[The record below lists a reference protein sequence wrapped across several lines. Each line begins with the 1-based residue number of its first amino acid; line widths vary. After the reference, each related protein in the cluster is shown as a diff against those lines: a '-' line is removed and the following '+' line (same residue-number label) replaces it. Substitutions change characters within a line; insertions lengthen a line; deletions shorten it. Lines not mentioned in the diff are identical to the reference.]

1 MGITAMALGLMGLT
15 LVAGC
20 LLWILQL
27 RFEEFYPAA
36 KDGILNPR
44 SAGLLFRA
52 LTGVTTLGI
61 LAVLALGFQQLVAS

>member
-1 MGITAMALGLMGLT
+1 MGLT

-52 LTGVTTLGI
+52 LAGVTTLGI
-61 LAVLALGFQQLVAS
+61 LAVLALEFQQLATP